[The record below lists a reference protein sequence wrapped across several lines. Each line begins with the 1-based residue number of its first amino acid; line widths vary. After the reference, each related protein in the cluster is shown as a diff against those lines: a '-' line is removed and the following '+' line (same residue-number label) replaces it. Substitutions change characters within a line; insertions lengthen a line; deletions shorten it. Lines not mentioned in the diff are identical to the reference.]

1 MPCQFIRF
9 PNGGSGIICGP
20 RSRAKPKP
28 CWECHRPGLFLC
40 DGPSNNISTRGCNRP
55 LCVQHRTQAG
65 AGVDYCSECAAGIGV
80 RRGGG

>member
-1 MPCQFIRF
+1 MPCEIVRF
-9 PNGGSGIICGP
+9 ANGGTAIICGP

-40 DGPSNNISTRGCNRP
+40 DGPSPTGKGDCDRP

-65 AGVDYCSECAAGIGV
+65 AGVDYCSECAAGIGI
-80 RRGGG
+80 RGGDG